1 MEFKIDMSKV
11 VKIVVE
17 KSENSFVEYTIKDGT
32 IVDASIVS
40 KKSTIE
46 DKVDDLKKNNS
57 DVQKISKL
65 IEFDKAGILDQMVKT
80 GSDSVFKT
88 IANDIVNNPIE
99 TELKAN
105 GSGPLKEVSTTYKLG
120 GDLNDAAK
128 IMKLEE
134 QMDEVAKANRDKIAD
149 KIFSGHENADKEL
162 FDDEKTKTYSD
173 RIKRIDTLKKIITNI
188 NLKK

>member
-40 KKSTIE
+40 KKNTIE
-46 DKVDDLKKNNS
+46 DKVYDLKKNNS

-88 IANDIVNNPIE
+88 IADDIVNNPIE
-99 TELKAN
+99 TELKA
-105 GSGPLKEVSTTYKLG
+105 KTYKLG

-149 KIFSGHENADKEL
+149 KIFSRHENADKEL
-162 FDDEKTKTYSD
+162 FEDEKTKTYSD

>member
-17 KSENSFVEYTIKDGT
+17 KSENSFIEYTIKDGT

-65 IEFDKAGILDQMVKT
+65 IEFDKAGILDQMAKT
-80 GSDSVFKT
+80 GSDSVFNT
-88 IANDIVNNPIE
+88 IANDIINNPIE
-99 TELKAN
+99 TDLKAN
-105 GSGPLKEVSTTYKLG
+105 DGKLG

-134 QMDEVAKANRDKIAD
+134 QMNEVAKSNREKIAD
-149 KIFSGHENADKEL
+149 KIFSRHEIADKEL
-162 FDDEKTKTYSD
+162 FEGEKAKTYND
-173 RIKRIDTLKKIITNI
+173 RVKRIDTLKKIITNI